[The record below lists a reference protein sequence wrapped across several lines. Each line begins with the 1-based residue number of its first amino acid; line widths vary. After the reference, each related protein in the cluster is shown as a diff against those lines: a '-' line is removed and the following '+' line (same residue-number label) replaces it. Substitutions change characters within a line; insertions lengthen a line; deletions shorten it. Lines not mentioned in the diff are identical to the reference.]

1 MSFGLL
7 EGLDYRGLAG
17 SLGERPLIREVYGGL
32 RAPRHPSRGEP
43 VGLSSWHAKIVS
55 ANQD

>member
-17 SLGERPLIREVYGGL
+17 PLGERPLMREVYGGL
-32 RAPRHPSRGEP
+32 RAPRHPSRGVP

-55 ANQD
+55 AN